1 LSGSKDSKS
10 KHSKLEL
17 HNISEHRL
25 NAMSK
30 WSAFKLTKKTGSI
43 QNQLDSAHKQNV
55 LENRS
60 YIIQLIEIALYLG
73 KQGLSFRGH
82 REDELSLNRGNF

>member
-1 LSGSKDSKS
+1 MSGSKDSKS

-17 HNISEHRL
+17 HAISEHHL

-30 WSAFKLTKKTGSI
+30 WTGFKLTQKTGSI
-43 QNQLDSAHKQNV
+43 QNQLDSVHKQKV

-60 YIIQLIEIALYLG
+60 YINQLIEIALYLG
-73 KQGLSFRGH
+73 KQGLSFRGI
-82 REDELSLNRGNF
+82 EKMN